1 MFQPVTLFGVTLPL
15 MSFILI
21 GVAIVFLIVVQGAR
35 TVVTNRLQ
43 ELFASK
49 HYDEFLDTVDDPLA
63 RFFIPVYNR
72 EYLRLNAY
80 LAQEDTE
87 SASRSLD
94 LLLAM
99 RSTARQRDDLLSVAF
114 QFYMKQE
121 RFKDAKAVLDEMKD
135 TGRNE
140 ARVASYERT
149 WEIFGNKSY
158 AYLDQMEADFKD
170 ADTPT
175 KISLALMISTQ
186 YANKKEPKKAE
197 EWQQK
202 VRDLLESDDLTA

>member
-1 MFQPVTLFGVTLPL
+1 MFQPVTLFGITLPL

-140 ARVASYERT
+140 ARVRATRGPGRSSATIRMPIST
-149 WEIFGNKSY
+149 RWRRISR
-158 AYLDQMEADFKD
+158 
-170 ADTPT
+170 TPT
-175 KISLALMISTQ
+175 RPPRSAWRS
-186 YANKKEPKKAE
+186 
-197 EWQQK
+197 
-202 VRDLLESDDLTA
+202 